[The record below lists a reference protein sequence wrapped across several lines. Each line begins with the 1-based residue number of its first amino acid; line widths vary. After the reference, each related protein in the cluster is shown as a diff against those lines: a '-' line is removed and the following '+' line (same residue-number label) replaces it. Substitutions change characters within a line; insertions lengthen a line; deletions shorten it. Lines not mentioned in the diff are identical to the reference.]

1 MRDKKAWLPRMTLIF
16 CAVLTAALCWRW
28 QRIFYLMC
36 ADYIISDMPA
46 HVRLALGH
54 NDYSMASVFVRALWG
69 LLGEAKGQTALSLL
83 LTGNQLLGLAALW
96 LLLRWMFPKTDGR
109 YLYLAAL
116 LAHLC
121 GPWVFPGQT
130 EMYLGVYNG
139 NVYHNMTLLFSRTF
153 VPLVFLFF
161 FPMWESRREDLR
173 GGDWLGLMLCLLLST
188 LFKPS
193 FLGAFAPA
201 VFVMLVWDFCTTK
214 CRGFKNELLVGLAF
228 IPSLIA
234 LVWSSRALYAADFA
248 GTSSGVALRVLA
260 PAALLGLLVM
270 YLRGLLLPIWSFIV
284 QGRRE
289 EERLRGRL
297 RILTGVLGT
306 AIFEAMALI
315 ETGFRANDGNF
326 EWGSL
331 ALVPTVFG
339 TAIAL
344 LLRMIETADMKKRPE
359 LVRAA
364 VGIVLL
370 LGHLVI
376 GVYCLSRPG
385 RAGGYDW
392 FYF

>member
-1 MRDKKAWLPRMTLIF
+1 MRDKKYALQRMTLIF

-36 ADYIISDMPA
+36 ADYILSDMPA
-46 HVRLALGH
+46 HIRLALGH
-54 NDYSMASVFVRALWG
+54 NDYTLASVFVRVLWG

-83 LTGNQLLGLAALW
+83 LTGNQLVGLAALFI
-96 LLLRWMFPKTDGR
+96 LLRHMFPKTDGPF
-109 YLYLAAL
+109 LYLAAL

-139 NVYHNMTLLFSRTF
+139 NVYHNMTLLFSRTP

-161 FPMWESRREDLR
+161 FRLWESRRGSLR

-201 VFVMLVWDFCTTK
+201 VFVMLVWDFCATK
-214 CRGFKNELLVGLAF
+214 CRGFKNEFLLGLAF

-248 GTSSGVALRVLA
+248 GTSSGVALRVLT

-270 YLRGLLLPIWSFIV
+270 YLRGLLLPIWTWLT

-289 EERLRGRL
+289 DSTLRGRL
-297 RILTGVLGT
+297 RILAGVLGV
-306 AIFEAMALI
+306 AILEALAI
-315 ETGFRANDGNF
+315 VETGFRANDGNF

-331 ALVPTVFG
+331 ALYPTVFG
-339 TAIAL
+339 VAIAL
-344 LLRMIETADMKKRPE
+344 LLRMIQATDIKKRPE

-364 VGIVLL
+364 IGIVLL

-385 RAGGYDW
+385 RVGGYDW

>member
-1 MRDKKAWLPRMTLIF
+1 MPDKKETLPRLCLLF

-46 HVRLALGH
+46 HIRLALGH
-54 NDYSMASVFVRALWG
+54 NDYTLASWFVRVLWG

-83 LTGNQLLGLAALW
+83 LTGNQLVGLAALFI
-96 LLLRWMFPKTDGR
+96 LLRHMFPKTDGPF
-109 YLYLAAL
+109 LYLSAL

-139 NVYHNMTLLFSRTF
+139 NVYHNMTLLFSRTP

-161 FPMWESRREDLR
+161 FRLWESRRGSLR

-201 VFVMLVWDFCTTK
+201 VFVMLVWDFCATK
-214 CRGFKNELLVGLAF
+214 CRGFKNEFLLGLAF

-248 GTSSGVALRVLA
+248 GTSSGVALRVLT

-270 YLRGLLLPIWSFIV
+270 YLRGLLLPIWTWLT

-289 EERLRGRL
+289 DSTLRGRL
-297 RILTGVLGT
+297 RILAGVLGV
-306 AIFEAMALI
+306 AILEALALV

-331 ALVPTVFG
+331 ALYPTVFG
-339 TAIAL
+339 VAIAL
-344 LLRMIETADMKKRPE
+344 LLRMIQATDIKKRPE

-364 VGIVLL
+364 IGIVLL

-385 RAGGYDW
+385 RVGGYDW